1 MLSKALEKIS
11 GAHLEKLKA
20 LSAECSHHIKS
31 SSDKWHAMEAE
42 RLGGKIRGYLEALE
56 ACEIITH
63 RELQGLYLYFK
74 INAKF

>member
-1 MLSKALEKIS
+1 MLGKALKKIH
-11 GAHLEKLKA
+11 GVHLEKLTA
-20 LSAECSHHIKS
+20 LSAECSRHIKS
-31 SSDKWHAMEAE
+31 GSDKWHAMEAE

-74 INAKF
+74 ISA